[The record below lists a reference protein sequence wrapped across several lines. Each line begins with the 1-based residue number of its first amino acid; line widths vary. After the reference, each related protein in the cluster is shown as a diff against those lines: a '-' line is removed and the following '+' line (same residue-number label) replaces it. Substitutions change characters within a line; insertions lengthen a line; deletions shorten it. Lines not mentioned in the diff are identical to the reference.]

1 MDVFGNSLESERNKI
16 ISNLEKT
23 NKIINDGLIRTTM
36 RVDMHDKKII
46 ISDKKLNE
54 IDNLEKTNKII
65 NEELIRTSMRVDMQ
79 DKKIIIVE
87 EKLNEIDNLE
97 QTDNII
103 NDELIR
109 TSMRVNMQ
117 DKKIIIVEEKLY
129 KIDELLTDII
139 KKLTITE
146 SAIFQRIQI
155 DKTLHQLDNNHRDS
169 VRSKPD

>member
-1 MDVFGNSLESERNKI
+1 MDVFGNTLESERNKT

-36 RVDMHDKKII
+36 RVDMHDKKLII
-46 ISDKKLNE
+46 LDEKLNE

-79 DKKIIIVE
+79 DKKIII
-87 EKLNEIDNLE
+87 L
-97 QTDNII
+97 
-103 NDELIR
+103 
-109 TSMRVNMQ
+109 
-117 DKKIIIVEEKLY
+117 EEKLY

-139 KKLTITE
+139 KKLSITE